1 MPTNGLSPSIV
12 PYGAD
17 ETVYLVIDR
26 FGANRCADGEIKVER
41 ADLET
46 VIRELMSGQFNDP
59 VRVIAFNTLEHW
71 FEDVSAEVATEI
83 QTRCDIDREPLP
95 EHVKDFVERQ
105 TGPVRRLPFAWHD
118 PATRHAISCRASVA
132 LTFS

>member
-1 MPTNGLSPSIV
+1 MDMPTNGLSPSIV

-46 VIRELMSGQFNDP
+46 VISELMSGQFNDP

-71 FEDVSAEVATEI
+71 SEDVSAEVATEI

-95 EHVKDFVERQ
+95 EHVKDFVDRQ
-105 TGPVRRLPFAWHD
+105 TGPVRWLPFAWHD
-118 PATRHAISCRASVA
+118 LATRHAISRAA
-132 LTFS
+132 PAWH

>member
-1 MPTNGLSPSIV
+1 MDMPTNGLSPSIV

-46 VIRELMSGQFNDP
+46 VISELMSGQFNDP
-59 VRVIAFNTLEHW
+59 ARVIAFNTLEHW
-71 FEDVSAEVATEI
+71 SEDVSAEVATEI

-118 PATRHAISCRASVA
+118 PATRHAISRAA
-132 LTFS
+132 PAWH